1 MAPQDPNAPTDS
13 NGTSLLVTAVA
24 TLVISWLSVA
34 LRTYVRA
41 GMTMSF
47 QVDDWVMLAG
57 LVSASYGYLEFNLRA
72 LTLSLD
78 RPTSQYRAPSSS
90 QESPM
95 A

>member
-13 NGTSLLVTAVA
+13 NGIGLLVAA
-24 TLVISWLSVA
+24 TVTLFISWLSVA

-57 LVSASYGYLEFNLRA
+57 LVCALYISNLISAH
-72 LTLSLD
+72 
-78 RPTSQYRAPSSS
+78 
-90 QESPM
+90 
-95 A
+95 

>member
-13 NGTSLLVTAVA
+13 NGVGLLVAAIV

-41 GMTMSF
+41 GMIKSF

-57 LVSASYGYLEFNLRA
+57 LVSDPLFLDWVGWDV
-72 LTLSLD
+72 LTSRSR
-78 RPTSQYRAPSSS
+78 RPTSRYRVR
-90 QESPM
+90 
-95 A
+95 